1 MAGEE
6 QDREE
11 TFARPKLGINSNIY
25 SLYQVSTNLYTYLHI
40 YVSTYLHIYIS
51 TYLHIYVSTYIY
63 CVQTKQLQQPPSS
76 YVSQVP
82 GPGPPSAPAK
92 AAPAPATESPPEDY
106 LDQEPAA
113 PPEVI
118 RRHRTRC
125 VLNNYRDLL
134 ED

>member
-11 TFARPKLGINSNIY
+11 MFARPKLGINSNIY
-25 SLYQVSTNLYTYLHI
+25 SLYQVSSLSTLSTP
-40 YVSTYLHIYIS
+40 STYLH
-51 TYLHIYVSTYIY
+51 IY

-92 AAPAPATESPPEDY
+92 AAPAPATESPPQDY

-125 VLNNYRDLL
+125 VLDNYRDLL